1 MRFGLFWQ
9 TPGSEESSDARRHW
23 ETIEE
28 IVLGEQLGFES
39 AWLAES
45 VFYPTRPMSNPLM
58 VAIAAAQR
66 TERIRFG
73 TLAAQAPIHH
83 PFHMAT
89 QSATCDILTQGRLD
103 LCLGGRWG
111 SRFGRFFGHGDIS
124 SEESRERVAEAI
136 ALIKLAWT
144 QERVHFQGKYWQ
156 ADNLPVLPQPV
167 QQPHPPLLLAANSN
181 DTFPYAAR
189 LGLGAVCTT
198 LSQPMPRLID
208 RLAEYAAARP
218 AQGTPLPQRVYVMVS
233 LFVAKT
239 RAQAHAV
246 ARENWRD
253 TDTANGIAFMKSLGI
268 DAARPD
274 FTTGAVGWM
283 TWDFAKAKEICIY
296 DEPAACVQRLQCLQE
311 QLPLMYQCILE
322 FNRRGR
328 IPSVRVRGSMQLF
341 AEQVMPKLC
350 KIPAAD

>member
-9 TPGSEESSDARRHW
+9 TPGSAESSVARRHW

-28 IVLGEQLGFES
+28 IVLGEQLGFET

-111 SRFGRFFGHGDIS
+111 SRFGRFFGHGNIS
-124 SEESRERVAEAI
+124 SEESRERVAETI
-136 ALIKLAWT
+136 ELIKLAWT

-167 QQPHPPLLLAANSN
+167 QRPHPPLLLASNSN
-181 DTFPYAAR
+181 DTFPYTAR

-198 LSQPMPRLID
+198 LSQPMPRLIE
-208 RLAEYAAARP
+208 RLAEYAAAKP
-218 AQGTPLPQRVYVMVS
+218 ADGSTLPQRVYVMVS
-233 LFVAKT
+233 FFVA
-239 RAQAHAV
+239 
-246 ARENWRD
+246 
-253 TDTANGIAFMKSLGI
+253 
-268 DAARPD
+268 
-274 FTTGAVGWM
+274 
-283 TWDFAKAKEICIY
+283 
-296 DEPAACVQRLQCLQE
+296 
-311 QLPLMYQCILE
+311 
-322 FNRRGR
+322 
-328 IPSVRVRGSMQLF
+328 
-341 AEQVMPKLC
+341 
-350 KIPAAD
+350 